1 MAKIKFHD
9 EPATTKGELP
19 KVGEIATDFT
29 LVATDLTEKSLSD
42 YRGKRLV
49 LSIFPSV
56 DTGVC
61 AASIRKFNQE
71 AAKLKNTKVL
81 CISKDLPFANKRFCG
96 AEGIENVETLSDF
109 RGDFSAKYPVE
120 LLDSPLRG
128 LLSRC
133 IIVLDENHKVI
144 YTEQVAETTNEPNYQ
159 AVLDVLS

>member
-1 MAKIKFHD
+1 MAKITFHV

-71 AAKLKNTKVL
+71 AAKLKNTKIL